1 MSKKEQQDYLV
12 ECLIDDAGY
21 IIGEWA
27 KTAEIDNTAKTYR
40 IVIRDEYADDVSI
53 DEMTLTYDNIKTAI
67 RLVADGKIAL
77 NEYHTQFC
85 KDFVADP
92 DSADYDAETADCLI
106 QIAIFGDVIFG

>member
-21 IIGEWA
+21 GIGEWA
-27 KTAEIDNTAKTYR
+27 KVGEVDSTAKTYR
-40 IVIRDEYADDVSI
+40 VVVCDEYADDVSV

-92 DSADYDAETADCLI
+92 ENADYDVETADALI
-106 QIAIFGDVIFG
+106 QIAIFGDVVFA